1 MNSVC
6 HKEQDDD
13 SGWNPM
19 GSSAPGS
26 GPWWSELV
34 TRSTP
39 EESIVVKSSM
49 KEIDTFLGKVDEVDS
64 DEYKNSSNKQKSPK
78 IQVAVSMQSNQTYVD
93 LGFGEPTMVCGRYP
107 YEDQYY
113 GVFSAYGPQIK
124 GRIMLPLN
132 LGSDDGPLFV
142 NAKQYHGIIRRR
154 RSRAKAEMG
163 NKVSKSRKP
172 YLHLSRHLHAMRR
185 PRGNGGRF
193 LNNKNIRNCKDE
205 NIDSKKDKNPPESPK
220 FTILLSGHNMN
231 SPRQSNNG
239 GSRIPQSEVTS
250 MFSIGDLKHFPVG
263 NLSMVSLSNMMSGNT
278 IGHGFGMHSKWV
290 GAASTGGG
298 GSCFNFAV

>member
-1 MNSVC
+1 MTKNSVYY
-6 HKEQDDD
+6 KEQDDG

-19 GSSAPGS
+19 GSPAPGS

-34 TRSTP
+34 TRST
-39 EESIVVKSSM
+39 
-49 KEIDTFLGKVDEVDS
+49 KEIDTLCGEKLTHGKVDEVDT
-64 DEYKNSSNKQKSPK
+64 DEYKNSSNKHKSPK
-78 IQVAVSMQSNQTYVD
+78 IQAALSMQSNQTYVD
-93 LGFGEPTMVCGRYP
+93 LGFGQPTMVCGRYP

-113 GVFSAYGPQIK
+113 GLFSAYGPQIK

-142 NAKQYHGIIRRR
+142 NAKQYHRIIRRR
-154 RSRAKAEMG
+154 RSRAKVEMA

-193 LNNKNIRNCKDE
+193 LNSKNIRNCKDE
-205 NIDSKKDKNPPESPK
+205 NIDSKKDGNSPESPK

-231 SPRQSNNG
+231 SPQQSNND
-239 GSRIPQSEVTS
+239 GSCLPQPEVTS
-250 MFSIGDLKHFPVG
+250 MFSIGDLKHFPIRI
-263 NLSMVSLSNMMSGNT
+263 LSMVSLSNMMSGNT
-278 IGHGFGMHSKWV
+278 IGHGFGMHGNWV
-290 GAASTGGG
+290 EVAGSGGG
-298 GSCFNFAV
+298 GSHFNFAV